1 MLVCPDCQFENPETH
16 KFCQRCGTSL
26 VEKECQVCGTV
37 VSFSSEYCLQCG
49 AVTGTIWKAILFP
62 ANFQAFGSS
71 GLFDLSQAALSQPV
85 LESADAAIATGVPP
99 GAPQTITLP
108 TGKFLDLQQ
117 RYQLLD
123 PLPQQIGPMATA
135 EARVL
140 DHQPLQVTSLL
151 QSNPL
156 TGPALQT
163 LTVLDK
169 TVLDETAS
177 ENASAQCPSQSTQAA
192 AEAPGDIPAIAQ
204 SYLTL
209 QRQFPLLPLPH
220 LHDAWQ
226 QQNFTVLLLDD
237 RSSLPLLVDLW
248 LDEAVEP
255 LQILHWLYQMSEL
268 WGALESQHCCQSLL
282 ELSNLRVDEDYL
294 LCLQRL
300 YVEQPNQPAT
310 LAQLGS
316 LWRQL
321 FQKSQRTQNAELAK
335 LYADL
340 ESETILSLA
349 QLRARIEAI
358 AATLQAPPQAAQS
371 MSLDSKFSDFKSP
384 DSNPEVSRLQI
395 PQLQTSSTEIT
406 QDLPPRLPV
415 SPARP
420 TALQPASSFGSDSS
434 SNFNSAAD
442 DYEDDNCGPITCS
455 NEDDENSSDDMPT
468 VVLSM
473 RLASLEDSGCTDIGR
488 QRNHNE
494 DCFSIQTEI
503 RKKETPQGRVVQ
515 AKGLYILCDGM
526 GGHASGEVA
535 SAMAVTTLQQYFT
548 EHWQDKLPSEDKIRA
563 GIQLANQMLYDQNQQ
578 NASAGSGRMGT
589 TLVLLLIHNAEAAIA
604 HVGDSR
610 LYRLS
615 RRHGL
620 QQLTTDHE
628 VGQREIQRGVEPA
641 IAYARPDA
649 YQLTQALGP
658 RDENF
663 LSPDIKFVELNEDG
677 VLLLCSDGLSDN
689 DLLEA
694 HYQTCLEPMLNQQT
708 NLERGVSQLIDLA
721 NQHNGHD
728 NITAIA
734 VRFKVRPNLEQIT
747 R

>member
-26 VEKECQVCGTV
+26 VEKVCQVCDTL

-62 ANFQAFGSS
+62 TNVQAFGSS
-71 GLFDLSQAALSQPV
+71 GLFDLSQAAVSQPV
-85 LESADAAIATGVPP
+85 FDSADAAMAIGVPLGMP
-99 GAPQTITLP
+99 PDLPPMPQTITLP

-140 DHQPLQVTSLL
+140 DHQPLQVTSLPQTA
-151 QSNPL
+151 QSSP
-156 TGPALQT
+156 
-163 LTVLDK
+163 
-169 TVLDETAS
+169 
-177 ENASAQCPSQSTQAA
+177 QSTQAA
-192 AEAPGDIPAIAQ
+192 AEARDIPAIAQ
-204 SYLTL
+204 PYLAL
-209 QRQFPLLPLPH
+209 QSQFPLLPLPH

-226 QQNFTVLLLDD
+226 QQDFTVLLLDD
-237 RSSLPLLVDLW
+237 RSALPLLVDLW

-255 LQILHWLYQMSEL
+255 LQILHWLHQMSEL
-268 WGALESQHCCQSLL
+268 WGALESQYCCQSLL

-300 YVEQPNQPAT
+300 YVDQPDQPAS

-321 FQKSQRTQNAELAK
+321 FQQSQRTQNAELAK

-340 ESETILSLA
+340 ESETILSLT
-349 QLRARIEAI
+349 QLRARIETV
-358 AATLQAPPQAAQS
+358 AATLQAPPQAGFQADSQAVS
-371 MSLDSKFSDFKSP
+371 IDSKP
-384 DSNPEVSRLQI
+384 ANPEVFSAQI

-415 SPARP
+415 SPVRP
-420 TALQPASSFGSDSS
+420 TASQPASRFGSN
-434 SNFNSAAD
+434 SNGVAN
-442 DYEDDNCGPITCS
+442 DYEDDNCGPITSS
-455 NEDDENSSDDMPT
+455 NEDTDDENSSDDLPT

-503 RKKETPQGRVVQ
+503 RRKETPQGRVVQ

-663 LSPDIKFVELNEDG
+663 LSPDIKFMELKEDG

-694 HYQTCLEPMLNQQT
+694 HYSTYLEPMLNQQT
-708 NLERGVSQLIDLA
+708 NLERGVNQLIDLA